1 MPVNIREAQKSERC
15 FLEGMFVEA
24 VLWDPAMKRQS
35 LETLLLVPQIRR
47 YFIDWGRPGDVALI
61 ATVDRAPVGAA
72 WYRFFTSAEPGY
84 GFVEESVPELGIAV
98 LAGPRGRSIGAALL
112 EALLRTARARGCS
125 ALSLSVA
132 AGNPARRL
140 YERPGFVKV
149 GETGPSWTMLR
160 RLR

>member
-1 MPVNIREAQKSERC
+1 M
-15 FLEGMFVEA
+15 EA

-72 WYRFFTSAEPGY
+72 WYRFFTSAESGY

-98 LAGPRGRSIGAALL
+98 LAGRRGRSIGTALL
-112 EALLRTARARGCS
+112 EALLRTAHARGCP
-125 ALSLSVA
+125 ALSPQRSRREPGPA
-132 AGNPARRL
+132 AL
-140 YERPGFVKV
+140 
-149 GETGPSWTMLR
+149 
-160 RLR
+160 